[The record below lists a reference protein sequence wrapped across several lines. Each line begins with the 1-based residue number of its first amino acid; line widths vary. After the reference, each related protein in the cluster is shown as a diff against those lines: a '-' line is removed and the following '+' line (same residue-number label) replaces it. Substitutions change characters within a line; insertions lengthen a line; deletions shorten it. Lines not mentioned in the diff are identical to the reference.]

1 MKERTSA
8 AGPSVML
15 AFLMVFAMGGAWYW
29 RRSVFSAPPK
39 RAQTEEEKWDHVKQ
53 DYPIS
58 EEPLHVPEL
67 SQDLLESI
75 VHANPFS
82 PMRHYVPPPD
92 PGESGQNGGAV
103 ISKPPA
109 PIFTFKGRINLGS
122 RQRAIVEDTMTKK
135 TYFLEVGQEVAGFKV
150 LDITE
155 NRVVLSDPNTNKE
168 VEISLTS
175 KSGP

>member
-1 MKERTSA
+1 MQMKAATST
-8 AGPSVML
+8 GPSVML
-15 AFLMVFAMGGAWYW
+15 AVLMVLAMIGAWCW
-29 RRSVFSAPPK
+29 RRTMFSIPAEHVH
-39 RAQTEEEKWDHVKQ
+39 AEERWDHVKQ

-58 EEPLHVPEL
+58 QEPFHVPEL
-67 SQDLLESI
+67 SPELLESI

-82 PMRHYVPPPD
+82 LTRHYVPPPPD
-92 PGESGQNGGAV
+92 QSAGPGGGLV
-103 ISKPPA
+103 SKPP
-109 PIFTFKGRINLGS
+109 PPLFVYKGRINLGS
-122 RQRAIVEDTMTKK
+122 RQRAIVEDTTTKK

-168 VEISLTS
+168 VEVSLISS